1 MSQEHF
7 DMVVKNTKMLMAN
20 NNMRAADLIRKTG
33 IDQSH
38 MSNVLNEKGSARFT
52 LDQIIAIAD
61 AFNVSVDYLIGRSQL
76 KESAAVPTN
85 EEIYRFFSR
94 LLESKVLKS
103 VTMDMEDD
111 AYVMYEGPEQWAYP
125 YEYQKLKKP
134 YKVFYFSNYEPV
146 LSQEEYD
153 KLSEPEQDNYSMD
166 LNLSGNDCPRNVEL
180 NEFLTYYYKLYDVKK
195 NSGMDEDIY
204 QTAIQDRLDKL
215 KY

>member
-38 MSNVLNEKGSARFT
+38 MSNVLNGKGSARFT

-76 KESAAVPTN
+76 KESTAVPTN

-94 LLESKVLKS
+94 LLENKVLKS
-103 VTMDMEDD
+103 ITMEVEED
-111 AYVMYEGPEQWAYP
+111 AYVLYEGPEQWAYP
-125 YEYQKLKKP
+125 YEYKKLKGK
-134 YKVFYFSNYEPV
+134 YKCFYFSNFMP
-146 LSQEEYD
+146 LMSQEEYD
-153 KLSEPEQDNYSMD
+153 KLNEPDQDEYSNE
-166 LNLSGNDCPRNVEL
+166 LNIYGNDCPRNIEF
-180 NEFLTYYYKLYDVKK
+180 NEFLTYYYKLYDIKK

-215 KY
+215 KF